1 MTECFFLKNKL
12 LVVGNLILQ
21 AREERDFA
29 HRNQV
34 KRRLA
39 TFYLGSKGEW
49 QQTSGQL
56 KKPTEEGER
65 GKYNC
70 KLGYEG
76 GAHEALLE
84 WGKKKEQRDKK
95 LKD

>member
-39 TFYLGSKGEW
+39 TSYLGSKGEW
-49 QQTSGQL
+49 Q
-56 KKPTEEGER
+56 
-65 GKYNC
+65 
-70 KLGYEG
+70 
-76 GAHEALLE
+76 
-84 WGKKKEQRDKK
+84 
-95 LKD
+95 